1 MCAYADL
8 DNSFLALKKSS
19 PKTEIKVY
27 PELRFSLRS
36 ILLDFQ
42 SFTEKPVFE
51 SAFAHPMFFFIVF
64 GYKQYGLCLC
74 DMQIGYEMIS
84 NAHVRLLTVPIL
96 VARGRVP
103 FGQHQE
109 SRPLARSNDIPVLN
123 GFVITID

>member
-51 SAFAHPMFFFIVF
+51 SAFAHPMFFFYRIWLQTVWIV
-64 GYKQYGLCLC
+64 
-74 DMQIGYEMIS
+74 
-84 NAHVRLLTVPIL
+84 
-96 VARGRVP
+96 
-103 FGQHQE
+103 
-109 SRPLARSNDIPVLN
+109 PLRYANWL
-123 GFVITID
+123 